1 MAGVARDSYLHLL
14 ESGFFS
20 DLIVEC
26 QGVEFKVHR
35 AIVCSGSP
43 MLLAACSGSF
53 KVRDEHWQNWFPT
66 NRAKQEAEDGRVKF
80 PEEDPKILSRV
91 ICFLYTGDYN
101 GDVAENVPECF
112 HKLLQCQ
119 PIEKPTPKDEK
130 WSEYL
135 VGILKTDALVYKCA
149 DMLGVDSLKAQAA
162 RRFLIL
168 ARKSISCRGF
178 EEAMKTMYES
188 TAYDDRI
195 LRIPATHDFVQKHTL
210 VTEREKILEVVLK
223 YEPVAWELG
232 LLLQKEKT
240 KVCSEKK
247 ILETA
252 LKNFVCELNNTFRQL
267 ARLRLSQFMPPGS
280 LD

>member
-35 AIVCSGSP
+35 AIMCSGSP
-43 MLLAACSGSF
+43 MLLAACNGSF
-53 KVRDEHWQNWFPT
+53 K
-66 NRAKQEAEDGRVKF
+66 EAEDGRVKF

-91 ICFLYTGDYN
+91 IFSLYTGEYN
-101 GDVAENVPECF
+101 SAVAENVPECF

-119 PIEKPTPKDEK
+119 PIEKHSSKDEK
-130 WSEYL
+130 LPEYF
-135 VGILKTDALVYKCA
+135 VRMLKTDALVYKCA
-149 DMLGVDSLKAQAA
+149 DMLGINFLKGQAA
-162 RRFLIL
+162 KRFLSF

-178 EEAMKTMYES
+178 EEAMILMYES
-188 TAYDDRI
+188 TAHDDQV
-195 LRIPATHDFVQKHTL
+195 LRVPATRCLIQKHTL
-210 VTEREKILEVVLK
+210 VAESEEVLKVVLK

-240 KVCSEKK
+240 EICCERGE
-247 ILETA
+247 LENA
-252 LKNFVCELNNTFRQL
+252 VENFVRELSNTYRQS
-267 ARLRLSQFMPPGS
+267 ARLRLSPFMPPGS